1 MDAST
6 KDWITHC
13 VVPHNMSEVSQECHE
28 MWHDSKFLAL
38 NAMII
43 LFMVLAFVLA
53 MGYYLPAGVGPEN
66 IPTSPFQYGL

>member
-1 MDAST
+1 MNAST

-13 VVPHNMSEVSQECHE
+13 VVPHNMSEVSQEYHD
-28 MWHDSKFLAL
+28 MWNDNKFLAL

-53 MGYYLPAGVGPEN
+53 MGSY
-66 IPTSPFQYGL
+66 

>member
-1 MDAST
+1 MNAST

-13 VVPHNMSEVSQECHE
+13 VVPHNMSEVSQEYHD
-28 MWHDSKFLAL
+28 MWNDSKFLAL

-53 MGYYLPAGVGPEN
+53 MGFYLPSGVAPQN
-66 IPTSPFQYGL
+66 IPYSPLQYGL